1 MSATPKLSKPFDPF
15 PKRKDLVPV
24 TIEFPPEVYRELER
38 VVADEKSTLESATI
52 WAVEL
57 MLNQI
62 RQREAYDANERD

>member
-1 MSATPKLSKPFDPF
+1 MGSTS
-15 PKRKDLVPV
+15 
-24 TIEFPPEVYRELER
+24 VYHDLER

-62 RQREAYDANERD
+62 RQREAYDASERN